1 MRIQGWT
8 GIVRCSHFGD
18 AMNAIRF
25 RVFRFVIG
33 RFGRFRKVWIL
44 TQAFDLGLGLLTLVS
59 SPSVFAAVID
69 IRKQIA
75 AWPGVKT
82 ARHKLGGMQF
92 NLNGTELGHIHSNG
106 VGDIA
111 LTSTEQANVLQQQ
124 RAQRHHTAPKSTWVS
139 YFIERK
145 DQEEAVMS
153 LFRIPF
159 ERLSTSVQAEKE
171 FPSEE
176 YVQ

>member
-1 MRIQGWT
+1 
-8 GIVRCSHFGD
+8 
-18 AMNAIRF
+18 MNAIRF

-44 TQAFDLGLGLLTLVS
+44 AQAFDLGLGLLTLVT
-59 SPSVFAAVID
+59 SPSVFVAIAD
-69 IRKQIA
+69 ARKQIA
-75 AWPGVKT
+75 RWPGIRT

-106 VGDIA
+106 VADIA
-111 LTSTEQANVLQQQ
+111 LSSTEQANVLHEQ

-145 DQEEAVMS
+145 DQEEAVIS
-153 LFRIPF
+153 LFHIPF
-159 ERLSTSVQAEKE
+159 ERLRNPVKAETE

>member
-1 MRIQGWT
+1 
-8 GIVRCSHFGD
+8 
-18 AMNAIRF
+18 MNAIRF

-33 RFGRFRKVWIL
+33 RFGSLRKVWIL
-44 TQAFDLGLGLLTLVS
+44 TQAFDLGLGLLTLVT
-59 SPSVFAAVID
+59 SPSVFFAIVKT
-69 IRKQIA
+69 RKQIA
-75 AWPGVKT
+75 GWPGIRT
-82 ARHKLGGMQF
+82 ARHRLGGTQF
-92 NLNGTELGHIHSNG
+92 NLDGTELGHIHSNG
-106 VGDIA
+106 VADIA
-111 LTSTEQANVLQQQ
+111 LTSTEQANVLHKQ

-145 DQEEAVMS
+145 DQEEGVIS